1 MPFNKV
7 AEYGES
13 ENILD
18 SAVGLVVKTRQATQA
33 MATTGDDGRKVIKA
47 GSLYTNPE
55 DASDIGVVFTD
66 YDMTDY
72 PAYPIA
78 VVVEGR
84 LKKDKLASAAQA
96 TATELGAIGVRLV

>member
-1 MPFNKV
+1 MPFDNAAV
-7 AEYGES
+7 YCES

-96 TATELGAIGVRLV
+96 KATELGAIGVRLV

>member
-47 GSLYTNPE
+47 GSL
-55 DASDIGVVFTD
+55 
-66 YDMTDY
+66 
-72 PAYPIA
+72 
-78 VVVEGR
+78 
-84 LKKDKLASAAQA
+84 
-96 TATELGAIGVRLV
+96 